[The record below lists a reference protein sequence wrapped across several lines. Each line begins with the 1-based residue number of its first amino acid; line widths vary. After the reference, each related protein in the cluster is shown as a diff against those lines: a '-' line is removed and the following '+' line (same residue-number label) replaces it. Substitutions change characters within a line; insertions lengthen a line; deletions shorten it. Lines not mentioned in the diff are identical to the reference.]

1 MAMTTRLTN
10 GRLVLGTLLM
20 VLILAACQTA
30 ARTLNGFDVSDASIP
45 ADEIF
50 KGGPPRDGIPAL
62 TDPKYIDP
70 AEASFL
76 SGNDRVMGVM
86 IEGRAHAYPIGI
98 MNYHEIVNHSTRDSQ
113 WLVSYCPLC
122 GTGMV
127 FDANVDEQALTFG
140 VSGLLYNSDLLM
152 YDRQTESLWSQIE
165 ARAVSGPLKGTELEL
180 MPSQLT
186 TWKAWR
192 QQHPDTRVLSRETG
206 HRRNYDSTPYGNYKE
221 SKTVFFPISERD
233 DRFHPKAWVIGMT
246 SGNKAR
252 AWPFEELEATVK
264 ETIRETFDGRS
275 LVIHYDAENRS
286 ARITSETGEEI
297 ATTTGFWFAWH
308 AFHPDTEVFTAD

>member
-1 MAMTTRLTN
+1 MNT
-10 GRLVLGTLLM
+10 GRCYGHPALSALLIALVL
-20 VLILAACQTA
+20 AASHA
-30 ARTLNGFDVSDASIP
+30 GARTMNGFDVSDASIP

-62 TDPKYIDP
+62 SNPKYIDP
-70 AEASFL
+70 KEATYL
-76 SGNDRVMGVM
+76 SGDDRIMGVL
-86 IEGRAHAYPIGI
+86 IEGIPYAYPVGI
-98 MNYHEIVNHSTRDSQ
+98 MNYHEIVNHETDQGQ
-113 WLVSYCPLC
+113 WLISYCPLC

-127 FDANVDEQALTFG
+127 FDAEVNGKELTFG

-165 ARAVSGPLKGTELEL
+165 GRAVSGPLKGTALEL

-192 QQHPDTRVLSRETG
+192 QQHTDTRVLSRETG
-206 HRRNYDSTPYGNYKE
+206 HHRDYDSTPYGNYEE
-221 SKTVFFPISERD
+221 SSTVFFPIQERD
-233 DRFHPKAWVIGMT
+233 DRYHPKAWVIGLT
-246 SGNKAR
+246 SGDKAR
-252 AWPFEELEATVK
+252 AWPFKELEATGQ
-264 ETIRETFDGRS
+264 ETIQDQFDGRS
-275 LVIHYDAENRS
+275 LVIHFDAENRS
-286 ARITSETGEEI
+286 ARITNKAGKEI